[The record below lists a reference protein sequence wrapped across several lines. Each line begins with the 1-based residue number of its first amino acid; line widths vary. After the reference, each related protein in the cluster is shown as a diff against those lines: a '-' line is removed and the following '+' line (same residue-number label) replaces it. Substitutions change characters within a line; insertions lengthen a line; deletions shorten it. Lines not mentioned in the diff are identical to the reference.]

1 MYLSL
6 KQVVL
11 LAVIVFAVTISVT
24 YALLW
29 IGNPDPSTIDSD
41 GDGIMDDKDMFP
53 DKPFEQNDSDNDG
66 IGDNQDAFPL
76 DPSASIDSDEDGYP
90 DRWNPG
96 KSQRDS
102 TSQPPL
108 TLDAFPYDPSEHQ
121 DNDSDGIGD
130 NADVFPNDPTESR
143 DDDGDGIG
151 NNADQNPFV
160 DLSFT
165 LSLNQ
170 ITLTKHVDILPWA
183 QVYVKVFVN
192 GEEII
197 KWDNNGSYY
206 YIWKNRPKT
215 LSKTVSYDIP
225 ELSENDFTE
234 IEIQAFDYDLLRQD
248 KLLDINK
255 NNDLKSIKI
264 RLYHES
270 NSLIPESVSSG
281 GDASISYIVAL
292 PEEQMSSEDVITK
305 NFRWKYQNTFHT
317 LTIDIP
323 THKYEWAVHS
333 SVNRSPQTL
342 GSEAMSDFATVNDS
356 VIMSLANKLQ
366 SLAENNN
373 YNATETVNFVISFVQ
388 QTIDYKGDNESKGQK
403 EYWRYPIET
412 IVDEQGDCEDTSV
425 LFTSLLENLN
435 YDTILLFYIID
446 DTIGHLASGVSGI
459 VVSDGD
465 SLFYEDVPY
474 FYCETT
480 SIGFSAGEKPND
492 IPDEP
497 EKIIEVK

>member
-1 MYLSL
+1 MYLSV

-29 IGNPDPSTIDSD
+29 IENPDPSTIDSD
-41 GDGIMDDKDMFP
+41 GDGVMDDKDMFP
-53 DKPFEQNDSDNDG
+53 DKPFEQNDTDDDG

-76 DPSASIDSDEDGYP
+76 DPAASMDSDEDGYP
-90 DRWNPG
+90 DKWNPG
-96 KSQRDS
+96 KGQHDS

-108 TLDAFPYDPSEHQ
+108 TLDAFPYDPSEHL
-121 DNDSDGIGD
+121 DSDGDGIGD

-165 LSLNQ
+165 FSLNQ

-183 QVYVKVFVN
+183 QVYVKVLIN
-192 GEEII
+192 GEEFVT
-197 KWDNNGSYY
+197 WDNNGSYY
-206 YIWKNRPKT
+206 YIWKNRAKAI
-215 LSKTVSYDIP
+215 SKTFSYDI
-225 ELSENDFTE
+225 SEVENDDFTE
-234 IEIQAFDYDLLRQD
+234 IEIQVFDFDLIRQD
-248 KLLDINK
+248 KLLDINQEDDVK
-255 NNDLKSIKI
+255 TITLRI
-264 RLYHES
+264 YHES
-270 NSLIPESVSSG
+270 NTLLPEAVSSG
-281 GDASISYIVAL
+281 GDASISYSVSL
-292 PEEQMSSEDVITK
+292 PQEQTTSEDVITK
-305 NFRWKYQNTFHT
+305 NFKWQYQNTFHT
-317 LTIDIP
+317 IAIDIP
-323 THKYEWAVHS
+323 MNKYEWAVLS
-333 SVNRSPQTL
+333 SVNRSPQTV
-342 GSEAMSDFATVNDS
+342 GPDAMATFATVNDS
-356 VIMSLANKLQ
+356 LIITLANKLQ
-366 SLAENNN
+366 SLAATSK
-373 YNATETVNFVISFVQ
+373 YNATETVNFVMSFVQ
-388 QTIDYKGDNESKGQK
+388 QTIKYTGDNESKGQK

-412 IVDEQGDCEDTSV
+412 IFDEQGDCEDTSV
-425 LFTSLLENLN
+425 LFTSLLENMN

-459 VVSDGD
+459 IVSHGD
-465 SLFYEDVPY
+465 SVFYEDEPFY
-474 FYCETT
+474 YCETT